1 MMSISI
7 VILSYN
13 RLKNLQKNLN
23 LLFRSRDLWNEIYVI
38 DNAST
43 DGSQDFLKS
52 IQMKNVHVILQRQN
66 IGVAAGRNVG
76 LKQASGDII
85 LCLDDDATIE
95 PTVFGTLVDA
105 FKNYHSLGVL
115 ALRVIHGETGEPQ
128 NPHGDLRK
136 IVANYHGAAHA
147 FRREAIEKIG
157 FLDEQ
162 CFFGGEEL
170 DSCIRLYDAGYLCVY
185 FPDIVAFHYSF
196 DRPGK
201 EGLERFLRWTYNYA
215 RVLYK
220 NFPEN
225 MAQHYANRILVG
237 RMFHGVRRF
246 GVSALFKIWDAYRKG
261 RIDGEKQHKP
271 VSKST
276 VDFYA
281 NEDLRPEFGNVPLWK
296 KALAKLRWPCI

>member
-13 RLKNLQKNLN
+13 RLKNLRKNLN
-23 LLFRSRDLWNEIYVI
+23 MLFRSPDLWHEIYVI

-43 DGSQDFLKS
+43 DGSQEFLTS
-52 IQMKNVHVILQRQN
+52 LRVRNVHVLLQKQN
-66 IGVAAGRNVG
+66 LGVAAGRNVG
-76 LKQASGDII
+76 LKQARGNIV
-85 LCLDDDATIE
+85 LCLDDDAIIE
-95 PTVFGTLVDA
+95 PTLFGSLVDA
-105 FKNYHSLGVL
+105 FSNYPSLGVL
-115 ALRVIHGETGEPQ
+115 AIRVFHGETREPQ

-147 FRREAIEKIG
+147 FRKEAIEKIG
-157 FLDEQ
+157 FLDEK

-170 DSCIRLYDAGYLCVY
+170 DSSIRLYDAGYHCIY
-185 FPDIVAFHYSF
+185 FPDIIAFHYSF

-220 NFPEN
+220 NFPEKVAKN
-225 MAQHYANRILVG
+225 YANRILVG

-246 GVSALFKIWDAYRKG
+246 GVSATLKIWDAYHKG
-261 RIDGEKQHKP
+261 QIDGKRQHKP
-271 VSKST
+271 VSERT

-281 NEDLRPEFGNVPLWK
+281 NEELRPEFGNVPIWK
-296 KALAKLRWPCI
+296 KALAKLR